1 MRVKK
6 KEDNFRIFDK
16 NKLDMIKINEKEYP
30 TKVSEMTLEQ
40 WVNVSDAVR
49 QFEKE
54 PILQMEAVLMA
65 IGVPQKEI
73 EEIEISFGKELYKQ
87 LEDNAEGLELVE
99 EIEGYKLDLST
110 PLNVRTSKMIDKLY
124 ECGNTTLALIAF
136 FYRDERL
143 TNNEHFDKAHIKHK
157 INKLKGLNAS
167 LFVVAVGSIMEYLT
181 GETSKLVDESK

>member
-1 MRVKK
+1 
-6 KEDNFRIFDK
+6 
-16 NKLDMIKINEKEYP
+16 MIKINEKEYP

-65 IGVPQKEI
+65 IGVPQKDI

-87 LEDNAEGLELVE
+87 LEDNAEGLKFNE
-99 EIEGYKLDLST
+99 EIEGYKLDLSN
-110 PLNVRTSKMIDKLY
+110 PLNVKTSKMIDKLH
-124 ECGNTTLALIAF
+124 ECGNATLALIAF

-143 TNNEHFDKAHIKHK
+143 TNTEHFDKAHIKHK
-157 INKLKGLNAS
+157 ISKLKGLNAG

-181 GETSKLVDESK
+181 GEASKLTDESK